1 VYSDLLPSPLA
12 IALASGYKMRGEK
25 PNVEIKMNIAQQ
37 LCQDFKLQSKQ
48 VINTLYLI
56 EQGATVPFIAR
67 YRKEKTG
74 DLDDARIRDLV
85 TRFAYYKELEDRRET
100 VLKSISAQGRLTAE
114 LENRIRRTGDKT
126 ELEDLYAPYKP
137 KRATRAGRARQ
148 AGLEPFADWL
158 YDLRQGKARI
168 TTEAE
173 GFINREK
180 KILSISDVIQGA
192 QDILAERVADDA
204 QNRGW
209 LRRVMMKHG
218 VLHSSVKKSSEAEKT
233 KYQMYYNFQEKLV
246 SLSSHRILAMFRG
259 EREKILSLHVHYPQ
273 EDAIRHMQSLFI
285 RYPDSASV
293 PILKRAVK
301 DGLERLL
308 APAIETEMRRQLKDL
323 AEDEAR
329 KVFGENLKELLLAPP
344 AGQKPVMGIDPG
356 FRTGCKIA
364 VCDRTGKFIEH
375 QTIYPNEP
383 HNDTIKASQVVFRM
397 LDKHQVELI
406 AIGNGTAGRE
416 SERFIRECLKV
427 VNQEVRPVVVMVSE
441 AGASVYSA
449 SEAARRE
456 FPDFDVTIRGAI
468 SIARR
473 LQDPLSELVK
483 IEPRSI
489 GVGQYQHDVNQQKLK
504 ALLDAVVEKCV
515 NTVGIDANLASE
527 EILKHVSGLNR
538 TSSRNLIDYR
548 QKNGSYQSR
557 RDFLKIPGWGAKTFE
572 QAAGFLRIPGAVN
585 PLDDSAVHPERYG
598 FVEKLA
604 DRLGATVRELIA
616 QPFLLRTV
624 EKKELI
630 TNEIGIPTIQDIFME
645 LEKPGRDP
653 RESFKYA
660 AFSEDIQTLSDLAPG
675 MILEGVVT
683 NVTNFGAFV
692 DIGVHQDGLV
702 HISELSDRYVDD
714 PTKFIKVGQVV
725 TVQVVK
731 ADLDLKRISLS
742 IRALNRKQT

>member
-1 VYSDLLPSPLA
+1 
-12 IALASGYKMRGEK
+12 
-25 PNVEIKMNIAQQ
+25 MNIAQQ

-85 TRFAYYKELEDRRET
+85 TRFTYYRELEDRRET
-100 VLKSISAQGRLTAE
+100 VLNSIGAQGQLNAE
-114 LENRIRRTGDKT
+114 LESRIRRTVDKT

-148 AGLEPFADWL
+148 AGLGPFADWL
-158 YDLRQGKARI
+158 YDLQDSKARL
-168 TTEAE
+168 TLKAE
-173 GFINREK
+173 GFINPEK
-180 KILSISDVIQGA
+180 KVLSISEVIQGA

-209 LRRVMMKHG
+209 LRRVMMKQG
-218 VLHSSVKKSSEAEKT
+218 VLQSSVRKSSAAEKT

-259 EREKILSLHVHYPQ
+259 EREKILNLHVHYPQ
-273 EDAIRHMQSLFI
+273 EDAIRHLQSLFI

-323 AEDEAR
+323 AEDEAI

-364 VCDRTGKFIEH
+364 VCDRTGKFVEH

-383 HNDTIKASQVVFRM
+383 HNDTVKASQVVFRM

-406 AIGNGTAGRE
+406 AIGNGTGGRE
-416 SERFIRECLKV
+416 SERFIQKSLKV
-427 VNQEVRPVVVMVSE
+427 VNREVRPVVVMVSE

-456 FPDFDVTIRGAI
+456 FPDFDVTVRGAI

-515 NTVGIDANLASE
+515 NTVGVDANLASE

-548 QKNGSYQSR
+548 QKNGSFQSR
-557 RDFLKIPGWGAKTFE
+557 RDFLKIRGWGAKTFE
-572 QAAGFLRIPGAVN
+572 QAAGFLRISGAVN
-585 PLDDSAVHPERYG
+585 PLDDSAVHPERYV
-598 FVEKLA
+598 FVKKLA
-604 DRLGATVRELIA
+604 DRLGATVRELIE

-624 EKKELI
+624 DKEELI
-630 TNEIGIPTIQDIFME
+630 TDEIGILTIQDIFME

-653 RESFKYA
+653 RESFQYA
-660 AFSEDIQTLSDLAPG
+660 VFSEDIQALSDLVPG

-714 PTKFIKVGQVV
+714 PTKFIRVGQVV
-725 TVQVVK
+725 KVQVVK
-731 ADLDLKRISLS
+731 VDPELKRISLS
-742 IRALNRKQT
+742 IRALNREQI